1 MCFQNNE
8 TCLLR
13 IFSLITE
20 KLENVKIVNRKEITC
35 LRSRLSY
42 VLLLT
47 LISYVC
53 NAVSRAPSNVTWHT
67 RSGDTVAMCASF
79 TLILLPITAVFRE
92 ASSSIEGLVESIH
105 CYTNV
110 VFVATLHISLSKADW
125 SLTGP
130 QYQQWVA
137 VKRLNAEWEGGRHWG
152 LQYYGIQRFLFFC
165 LRYFGNWNFNMPY
178 GFSSRILKRKILRL

>member
-1 MCFQNNE
+1 MSE
-8 TCLLR
+8 VEVKLR
-13 IFSLITE
+13 FVAYPHFLRLQCSLQSTVQCHMTG
-20 KLENVKIVNRKEITC
+20 KQV
-35 LRSRLSY
+35 
-42 VLLLT
+42 
-47 LISYVC
+47 
-53 NAVSRAPSNVTWHT
+53 WHT

-79 TLILLPITAVFRE
+79 TPILLPIIAVFRE
-92 ASSSIEGLVESIH
+92 ASSRIEGLVESIH

-110 VFVATLHISLSKADW
+110 VFVATLHISLSQADW

-152 LQYYGIQRFLFFC
+152 LQYYSIQRFLFFC
-165 LRYFGNWNFNMPY
+165 LRYFSNWNFNMPY